1 MNKHSFEMNEKK
13 FYFCRLNINLIFMK
27 KIALILTLCLIV
39 MMSFAQRQ
47 QRHNAASAPFQ
58 YGINEP
64 HRSYEQRM
72 VGYSTSDNYEMVN
85 YTYNDQNQVIDMYH
99 LWTGYEELHDS
110 LHYNELGQLI
120 RDDGYQF
127 LDTQWK
133 HVYYIEYTYN
143 AQGRLDSRTNYNF
156 FSNEWQL
163 GGVYNYYYNTD
174 GQLVQ
179 TDLTMGGSLV
189 QTIEYEYEN
198 GNLVL
203 ELWSSGW
210 GSLEPSEKLE
220 YEYENGKVVRINDYY
235 YEDGYWDYAG
245 REEFEY
251 DANGNCVLHQTL
263 SATDDVTSKSIYEF
277 NNTLLA
283 NTVIPYTPDEPR
295 PCVYTNTNNFVL
307 EEWYG
312 MDDNNVLQYICD
324 YIYDYDNDVTVT
336 DFSKSE
342 VAVSPNPVS
351 NMLKISGVAGV
362 QVEIFDMQGRLMKS
376 FTAENDVVSV
386 NVSAFPAGLY
396 ILKAS
401 GTTQK
406 FCVTR

>member
-1 MNKHSFEMNEKK
+1 
-13 FYFCRLNINLIFMK
+13 MK
-27 KIALILTLCLIV
+27 KITLVLALCLFV
-39 MMSFAQRQ
+39 MMGFAQRNQ
-47 QRHNAASAPFQ
+47 HHNTLFHPSTHWS
-58 YGINEP
+58 NEP
-64 HRSYEQRM
+64 GRSYEQRLA
-72 VGYSTSDNYEMVN
+72 GYYTSDNYEVVV
-85 YTYNDQNQVIDMYH
+85 YTYNDENQVVDIYQ
-99 LWTGYEELHDS
+99 LWPGYDEVHDS
-110 LHYNELGQLI
+110 IHYNDAGQLV
-120 RDDGYQF
+120 RYDGYQF
-127 LDTQWK
+127 LGTEWK
-133 HVYYIEYTYN
+133 HVYYIEYTYD
-143 AQGRLDSRTNYNF
+143 AQGRLATRTNYNS
-156 FSNEWQL
+156 FSDEWQL
-163 GGVYNYYYNTD
+163 GGVYDYYYNVD
-174 GQLVQ
+174 NQLVQ
-179 TDLTMGGSLV
+179 TDLTMGGSLM
-189 QTIEYEYEN
+189 QTIEYEYDGE
-198 GNLVL
+198 NLVQ

-220 YEYENGKVVRINDYY
+220 YLYEDGKLSIINHYY
-235 YEDGYWDYAG
+235 YEAGYWDYAG
-245 REEFEY
+245 RQEFEY

-263 SATDDVTSKSIYEF
+263 SATHSVTSKSIYEY

-283 NTVIPYTPDEPR
+283 NTVMPLTPETDRPY
-295 PCVYTNTNNFVL
+295 VYTNTNNYVL

-312 MDDNNVLQYICD
+312 LDDNNVLQYICD

-351 NMLKISGVAGV
+351 NMLKISGVEGV
-362 QVEIFDMQGRLMKS
+362 QVEIFDMRGRLMKS